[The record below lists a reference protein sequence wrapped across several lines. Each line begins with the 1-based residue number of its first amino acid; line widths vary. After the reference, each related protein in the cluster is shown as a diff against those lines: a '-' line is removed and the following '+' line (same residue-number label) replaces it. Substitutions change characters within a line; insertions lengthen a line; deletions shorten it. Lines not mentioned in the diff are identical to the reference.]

1 MYINNQ
7 IKKNNNMN
15 KLKNNESGFSLI
27 ELTLLLIITLVIVA
41 IGWLVYENKHK
52 TIIAP
57 IQSPSKNNPS
67 INSSDYSIGVKFS
80 GIITSDECLRFFG
93 DVGCNLTVDNKI
105 IQVKHGNMMTTR
117 PWGHL
122 YNFPDLHLD
131 QSGRRVDVYAHQLSK
146 TSYTL
151 DGSAEYYVKITN

>member
-1 MYINNQ
+1 
-7 IKKNNNMN
+7 MN
-15 KLKNNESGFSLI
+15 RMKNNESGFSVI

-41 IGWLVYENKHK
+41 IGWLVYENQHK
-52 TIIAP
+52 TIITP
-57 IQSPSKNNPS
+57 IKSPSKNNPS
-67 INSSDYSIGVKFS
+67 INSSNYSIGIKFS
-80 GIITSDECLRFFG
+80 GIITSDECAIPAA
-93 DVGCNLTVDNKI
+93 DVGCSLTVDNKI

-117 PWGHL
+117 PWGQL
-122 YNFPDLHLD
+122 YNFPDLKTD

>member
-1 MYINNQ
+1 
-7 IKKNNNMN
+7 MN
-15 KLKNNESGFSLI
+15 KIKNNESGFSVI
-27 ELTLLLIITLVIVA
+27 ELTLLLIITLVIVT

-57 IQSPSKNNPS
+57 IKSPSKNNPS
-67 INSSDYSIGVKFS
+67 INSSDYSIGIKFS
-80 GIITSDECLRFFG
+80 GTITSDECATSRLPTG

-105 IQVKHGNMMTTR
+105 IDVQHGNMVNIK
-117 PWGHL
+117 PWGKL
-122 YNFPDLHLD
+122 YNFPEFRTDP
-131 QSGRRVDVYAHQLSK
+131 SGKKVDVYAHQLSK

>member
-1 MYINNQ
+1 M
-7 IKKNNNMN
+7 
-15 KLKNNESGFSLI
+15 KNNESGFSVI

-41 IGWLVYENKHK
+41 IGWLVYENQHK
-52 TIIAP
+52 TIITP
-57 IQSPSKNNPS
+57 IKSPSKNNPS
-67 INSSDYSIGVKFS
+67 INSSDYSIGIKFS
-80 GIITSDECLRFFG
+80 GTITSDACAGSGLPTG

-117 PWGHL
+117 PWGQL
-122 YNFPDLHLD
+122 YNFPDLKTD
-131 QSGRRVDVYAHQLSK
+131 PSGRRVDVYAHQLSK